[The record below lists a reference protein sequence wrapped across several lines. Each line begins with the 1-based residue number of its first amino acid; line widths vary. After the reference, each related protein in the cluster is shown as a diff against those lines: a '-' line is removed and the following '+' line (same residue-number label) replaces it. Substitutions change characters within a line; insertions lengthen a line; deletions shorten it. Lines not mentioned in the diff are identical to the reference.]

1 MKLKLFIGL
10 SFWLLILSLSC
21 QDDDFSFDDSTAPLR
36 FSKDTLVLDTVYSQV
51 RSETYLVKVYN
62 TENKDVKIPKIELE
76 KGDASLYKINVDGRT
91 GSSFINIPIRKKD
104 SLYIFVEVAPVANT
118 SEFIAED
125 NIIFNNGRNIQKVNL
140 RSVVQDAE
148 FFIQSGTNPNILNDN
163 TIWTN
168 QKAKI
173 IQGNL
178 TLAEGKT
185 LTIEEGTK
193 VYFTKNSSLK
203 ISKNAKLN
211 ILGNKDK
218 EVIFR
223 GERNDARYDT
233 IPLNWNGIALEN
245 GAEADINHTKIFG
258 GNTALTLNHAKAKVK
273 NTTIHTFQEYGILG
287 INANVEA
294 QNLVMNNFGSSAI
307 HILKGGNYNINKS
320 TLVNYR
326 NFNTFNDSPI
336 LSATN
341 EWTNENNQKQNAD
354 FLLNIKNSIVYT
366 EKDNAIVMKPI
377 TGQSFSYN
385 IQNSLVKFGNNSGYQ
400 WDNNPLIINS
410 IKNEDPLFIHYFIA
424 KMNLR
429 LKDNSP
435 IKGKGIGAYE

>member
-10 SFWLLILSLSC
+10 SFWLLILSFSC
-21 QDDDFSFDDSTAPLR
+21 QDDDFQFSDATSDLR

-62 TENKDVKIPKIELE
+62 TENKDIKIPKIELE
-76 KGDASLYKINVDGRT
+76 KGDASLYKINVDGRV
-91 GSSFINIPIRKKD
+91 GSSFTNIPIRKKD
-104 SLYIFVEVAPVANT
+104 SLYIFVEIAPVANT

-125 NIIFNNGRNIQKVNL
+125 NIIFSNGRNIQKVNL

-168 QKAKI
+168 RKAKI

-193 VYFTKNSSLK
+193 VYFTKNSTLK
-203 ISKNAKLN
+203 ISKNAKLH

-233 IPLNWNGIALEN
+233 IPLNWKGIALEE
-245 GAEADINHTKIFG
+245 GAEADINHAKIFG
-258 GNTALTLNHAKAKVK
+258 GSTALTLNHAKAKLK

-307 HILKGGNYNINKS
+307 HIVKGGVYHINKS

-326 NFNTFNDSPI
+326 NFSTFGNVAVI
-336 LSATN
+336 SATN
-341 EWTNENNQKQNAD
+341 EWTNENNQKENAN

-366 EKDNAIVMKPI
+366 ERDNAIVMKPI

-410 IKNEDPLFIHYFIA
+410 IKNEDPLFINYFIA

-435 IKGKGIGAYE
+435 IKSKGIGAYE

>member
-21 QDDDFSFDDSTAPLR
+21 QDDDFSFDDATAPLR

-62 TENKDVKIPKIELE
+62 TENKDIKIPKIELE
-76 KGDASLYKINVDGRT
+76 KGDASLYKINVDGRVGNNFT
-91 GSSFINIPIRKKD
+91 NIPIRKKD
-104 SLYIFVEVAPVANT
+104 SLYIFVEVASVANT

-125 NIIFNNGRNIQKVNL
+125 NIIFSNGRNIQKVNL

-211 ILGNKDK
+211 ILGSKDK

-245 GAEADINHTKIFG
+245 GAEADINHAKIFG

-307 HILKGGNYNINKS
+307 HILKGEII
-320 TLVNYR
+320 
-326 NFNTFNDSPI
+326 I
-336 LSATN
+336 LT
-341 EWTNENNQKQNAD
+341 
-354 FLLNIKNSIVYT
+354 
-366 EKDNAIVMKPI
+366 
-377 TGQSFSYN
+377 
-385 IQNSLVKFGNNSGYQ
+385 
-400 WDNNPLIINS
+400 NPLW
-410 IKNEDPLFIHYFIA
+410 
-424 KMNLR
+424 
-429 LKDNSP
+429 
-435 IKGKGIGAYE
+435 